1 MFVEVSLPVSMS
13 RSDFLSIIPGPVTA
27 DAYYSQ
33 HVLYLA
39 VGERTAPQAEQV
51 VRCKIMQLG
60 CPKQGSGGC
69 DYSGGR
75 WPPGLKNSS

>member
-13 RSDFLSIIPGPVTA
+13 RSDFLSISPGPVTA

-39 VGERTAPQAEQV
+39 VGERTT
-51 VRCKIMQLG
+51 LG
-60 CPKQGSGGC
+60 AFLP
-69 DYSGGR
+69 
-75 WPPGLKNSS
+75 L